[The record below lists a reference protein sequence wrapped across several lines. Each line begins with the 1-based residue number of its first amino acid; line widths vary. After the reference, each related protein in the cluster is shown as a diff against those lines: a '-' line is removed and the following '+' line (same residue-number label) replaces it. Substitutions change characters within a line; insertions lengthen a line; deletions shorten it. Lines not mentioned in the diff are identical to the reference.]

1 MLPAQR
7 AVRALPC
14 CNQDTQRT
22 RSPPEVHPSS
32 RRAGW
37 PRRRRRRGGAW
48 RACWV
53 GCESWGEV
61 GGASAWALGRSSK
74 ADVQSESFP
83 ACSDDVVLFCWSCWH
98 ACWLSNSTNTC
109 VCRSKL
115 GSLRTGTSEVRLF
128 GGTIWPR
135 ATLSMTLSSSPK
147 SPRFGIFHLYC
158 ILNRYLGKNSVKKSA
173 H

>member
-53 GCESWGEV
+53 GGESWGEV

-109 VCRSKL
+109 VCRSKIA
-115 GSLRTGTSEVRLF
+115 SSKLRTGTPFWRNDLAPGNLEHDTEFIAQITSVWHF
-128 GGTIWPR
+128 P
-135 ATLSMTLSSSPK
+135 
-147 SPRFGIFHLYC
+147 F
-158 ILNRYLGKNSVKKSA
+158 ILHPQPVFR
-173 H
+173 